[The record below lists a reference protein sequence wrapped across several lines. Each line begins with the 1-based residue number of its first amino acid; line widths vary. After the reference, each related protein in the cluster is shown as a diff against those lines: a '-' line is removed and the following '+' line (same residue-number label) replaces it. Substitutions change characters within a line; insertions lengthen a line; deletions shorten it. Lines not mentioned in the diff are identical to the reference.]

1 VEGKAGW
8 MKTVRQEEKDE
19 TNGKGHGYVE
29 WIKNYVF
36 EGKENVREMKVSVKS
51 LACYI

>member
-29 WIKNYVF
+29 
-36 EGKENVREMKVSVKS
+36 
-51 LACYI
+51 